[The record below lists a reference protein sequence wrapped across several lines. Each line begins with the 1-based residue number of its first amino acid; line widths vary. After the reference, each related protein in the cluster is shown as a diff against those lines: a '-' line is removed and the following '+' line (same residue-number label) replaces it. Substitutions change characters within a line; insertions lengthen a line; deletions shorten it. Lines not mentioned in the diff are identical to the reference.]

1 MCIIVSACN
10 YVKVSASA
18 HGDQALNLLELGLQ
32 AVVSCLPDVGAGNQ
46 APLLEGQPA
55 LLTIEPSL

>member
-18 HGDQALNLLELGLQ
+18 HGDQALNLLELGL
-32 AVVSCLPDVGAGNQ
+32 
-46 APLLEGQPA
+46 LLEGQPA